1 MPEMSGRHLFGSETS
16 GLNGFFVCR
25 ATRDVSGSDTLYLTP
40 DSFGTRRDN
49 YWEGP
54 GNIHIVIALLE
65 IKRDNNDLFSVFAIM
80 KILAGFRL
88 LLLGCWLG
96 AAIFF
101 VVVAQ
106 NVFAAMPTHE

>member
-1 MPEMSGRHLFGSETS
+1 
-16 GLNGFFVCR
+16 
-25 ATRDVSGSDTLYLTP
+25 DTLYLTP

-106 NVFAAMPTHE
+106 NVFAAMPTHEAAGNLISRIIAILNYSGLGIAFIV